1 MYYIKIML
9 KTNSKFDYYSVCVVL
24 KADMFSFVV
33 VLICFS
39 FFYCKYSENNKIV
52 VYYLDL

>member
-9 KTNSKFDYYSVCVVL
+9 KANSKFDYYSVCVVL

-33 VLICFS
+33 VLIFFS